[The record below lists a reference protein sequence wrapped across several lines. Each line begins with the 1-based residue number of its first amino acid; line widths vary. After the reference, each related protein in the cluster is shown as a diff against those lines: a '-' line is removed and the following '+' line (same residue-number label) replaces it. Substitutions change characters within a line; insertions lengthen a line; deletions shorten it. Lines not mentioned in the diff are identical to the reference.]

1 MRIYIVYKKSSKKK
15 KGKKK
20 NNIYK
25 FRMHMLKNGIKD
37 TP

>member
-15 KGKKK
+15 KGKK